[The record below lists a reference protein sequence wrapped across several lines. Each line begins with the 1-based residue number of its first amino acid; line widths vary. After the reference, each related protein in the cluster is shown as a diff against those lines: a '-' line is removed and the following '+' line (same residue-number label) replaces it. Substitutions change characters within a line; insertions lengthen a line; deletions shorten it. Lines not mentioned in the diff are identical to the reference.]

1 MFTGVRRS
9 LMLVVV
15 IALLAGCSTPTPMPT
30 AVPTEPPTATPV
42 PPTATPVPTNT
53 PIPSTDTPE
62 PTATPRPTNT
72 PAPTATPL
80 PTNTPKPTPTKAV
93 TPKPTNTKGAVAPVS
108 TGGGVSSQPSTLQKS
123 IEQVIS
129 TAQGI
134 AGLLDQ
140 MLGGGGV
147 ELCAPLI
154 EKYQGIHNAP
164 TYDVSGQNYEMQQ
177 AYAAYRNGINI
188 LETQSGMILGCG
200 QSGGPLGAL
209 DNGSIHIRL
218 NKVMDAFGQAHD
230 WVQRAVPIS
239 AARSLPEAVQRVQLA
254 ISQLDLAYQHAGSG
268 QMQECDPFINEY
280 NVLANAPA
288 FDVSAESDNMR
299 NAYSLYRQGI
309 DLAMSKS
316 FSVVD
321 MCNRGGGMLGA
332 LDFTT
337 TIPAMKQALT
347 LLNQA
352 LGLLGQ

>member
-1 MFTGVRRS
+1 MVTVVRRF
-9 LMLVVV
+9 LMLVAIIV
-15 IALLAGCSTPTPMPT
+15 LLTGCSTPTPTPT
-30 AVPTEPPTATPV
+30 VVPTEPPTATPV

-53 PIPSTDTPE
+53 SIPPTDTPE

-80 PTNTPKPTPTKAV
+80 PTNTPKPAPTKVV
-93 TPKPTNTKGAVAPVS
+93 TPQPTNTRAAAVS
-108 TGGGVSSQPSTLQKS
+108 TGSGVSSQPSTLQKS

-134 AGLLDQ
+134 TGLLDQ

-154 EKYQGIHNAP
+154 EKYQGVHNAP

-209 DNGSIHIRL
+209 DNGKIHIQL

-239 AARSLPEAVQRVQLA
+239 AARSLSEAVQRVQLA

-288 FDVSAESDNMR
+288 FDVSAESANIQ

-316 FSVVD
+316 FTVVD
-321 MCNRGGGMLGA
+321 MCNRGGGMLGT

-337 TIPAMKQALT
+337 SIPAMKQALT